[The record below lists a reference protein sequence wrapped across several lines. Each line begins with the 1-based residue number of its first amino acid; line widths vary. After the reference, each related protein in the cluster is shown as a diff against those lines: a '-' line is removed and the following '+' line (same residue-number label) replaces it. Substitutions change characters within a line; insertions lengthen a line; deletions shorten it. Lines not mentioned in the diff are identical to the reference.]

1 MWRDDAYLLDILL
14 AAKDAQEFAEGLTW
28 DTFTGS
34 KLHQHAI
41 VRALEIIGEAASK
54 ISFEYRQEHP
64 EIPWR
69 EMIGLRNRLIHDYNR
84 IRLDIVWQVL
94 QQELPKLIATL
105 ESLVPPKE
113 DFK

>member
-1 MWRDDAYLLDILL
+1 MMHICWTSCSLR
-14 AAKDAQEFAEGLTW
+14 
-28 DTFTGS
+28 
-34 KLHQHAI
+34 
-41 VRALEIIGEAASK
+41 EAASK
-54 ISFEYRQEHP
+54 ISFEYRQEHA

-105 ESLVPPKE
+105 ESLVPPEE